1 MMMVGYALNSPS
13 GTYRM
18 YNPKTNAVIETN
30 SVGWK
35 DFNRFEDESVTK
47 LKNEFHEP
55 KSGGT
60 MTVDDDDDSDDDVT
74 HTNDIGQSPSAT
86 PPASDEP
93 STMPSRRVT
102 RSTTAAS
109 CAAATNPV
117 PNLNVTDDTLSPAAP
132 GLDAPTDQP
141 TPTPNFT
148 VTGNTEPTRL
158 DFGTTSPSIHHIYT
172 SDLIAT
178 FEKDGGIDT
187 LINAFLFHTC
197 IQNDPGTPMTWKEAS
212 TCAERE
218 YWIKSMTSEFNNFI
232 SRGA

>member
-1 MMMVGYALNSPS
+1 MVGYALNSPS

-18 YNPKTNAVIETN
+18 YNPKTNVVIETN

-148 VTGNTEPTRL
+148 VTGNTEPT
-158 DFGTTSPSIHHIYT
+158 
-172 SDLIAT
+172 
-178 FEKDGGIDT
+178 
-187 LINAFLFHTC
+187 
-197 IQNDPGTPMTWKEAS
+197 
-212 TCAERE
+212 
-218 YWIKSMTSEFNNFI
+218 
-232 SRGA
+232 